1 MSSLV
6 KLCGLMRPQ
15 DIEAANRA
23 RPDMVGFI
31 LSKGFRRSIKPRRA
45 IELIERLD
53 ENIAVVGVFVNE
65 PIRNVARFTHTFDF
79 EGYDAA
85 RTILVQLHG
94 NEDNAYIDELR
105 HAMAYPGWWGI
116 SIIKAF
122 TVRTAEDVACA
133 CASTADYVLLDN
145 GQGTGET
152 FDWSLVRN
160 VDRPFV
166 LAGGLGPH
174 NVAAA
179 IEAVHPWAVDMSSG
193 IETNGVKD
201 PNKMLAA
208 VAAVRGAR

>member
-15 DIEAANRA
+15 DVEAANRA

-31 LSKGFRRSIKPRRA
+31 LSGGFRRSVEPRRA
-45 IELIERLD
+45 IELIEQLD
-53 ENIAVVGVFVNE
+53 KSIAAVGVFVNE
-65 PIRNVARFTHTFDF
+65 PIRNVARFTHAFDF
-79 EGYDAA
+79 DGYDAA

-94 NEDNAYIDELR
+94 NEDDAYIDELR

-116 SIIKAF
+116 SIIKAV
-122 TVRTAEDVACA
+122 TVRTVEDVARA
-133 CASTADYVLLDN
+133 CTSAADYVLLDN
-145 GQGTGET
+145 GRGTGET
-152 FDWSLVRN
+152 FDWSLVQH
-160 VDRPFV
+160 VDRPFM

-174 NVAAA
+174 NVATA
-179 IEAVHPWAVDMSSG
+179 ITAVHPWAVDMSSG

-208 VAAVRGAR
+208 VAAVRGAQ